1 MPLSLSHVPLSHAV
15 VLVFWGK
22 ALGRQ
27 NLVHVFGTFMIS
39 KLKCLPFFFIKKKKE
54 RKCSLRISVA
64 WWPGLLYNWSKE
76 GRNILR
82 IRDLV
87 EERKAKFRYG
97 NDPVAL
103 GVSRTSSE
111 PGGAWGG
118 GRQAWKEGKLKG
130 GRPQLSLKC
139 LRQYSVGE
147 FFFIPTV

>member
-1 MPLSLSHVPLSHAV
+1 M
-15 VLVFWGK
+15 
-22 ALGRQ
+22 
-27 NLVHVFGTFMIS
+27 
-39 KLKCLPFFFIKKKKE
+39 
-54 RKCSLRISVA
+54 
-64 WWPGLLYNWSKE
+64 
-76 GRNILR
+76 
-82 IRDLV
+82 V

-147 FFFIPTV
+147 FFFYPHCLILLGQKFPGK